1 MKNDK
6 ADIINQSLEII
17 KKYSDDQEYRDFLT
31 KLLINNKNGKD
42 TLPPEVLEEL
52 MYLQEKENT
61 LLKRKN

>member
-61 LLKRKN
+61 LLKKKN